1 MTESELNKELDKELI
16 EAFDI
21 ACFSEAG
28 IKPINEDAV
37 GYQQPAESYAFE
49 NKGVSIALADGVS
62 TAEAGREASHTAV
75 ERFLA
80 EYYQTPDTWSV
91 SGSGEKIL
99 STINLR
105 LFRQSHEFTTTTKG
119 YLCTFS
125 AVVIKSRTLH
135 FFHVGD
141 SRIYLLREGI
151 LKQLTTDHVAIIDDN
166 RTCLSRAIGMDS
178 RLNLDY
184 GHSDIRVGD
193 RLLLTTDGVHD
204 FIGQDQLKDLLAGYS
219 SASEIV
225 KHIQSAAI
233 DANTNDNLSAAAI
246 IVENL
251 PETNLEDYSA
261 RLTRLPF
268 PPDLQVGMKL
278 DGYRVIR
285 ELFASSRSQL
295 YLVRDELAEDNE
307 NNEGT
312 CYVMKTPSRNIE
324 EDMSAIDRF
333 IQEEWIGRRIHSP
346 HVVRVIQQQRAR
358 TALYYL
364 MEYVDGIGLD
374 SWIADHQ
381 PPSPKQSIAIVRQ
394 IVEGLNVFHN
404 NEAIH
409 QDLKPANIMITSQS
423 ILSGNPQVLIVD
435 FGSVYVAGLAE
446 LQRPLVHEGALG
458 TASYSDPLYLLGRN
472 PGIQGDV
479 YALATITYEIFTG
492 CLPYGEQIDE
502 CHSALDYDRLRYK
515 SASQNNPQI
524 PLWFDAAL
532 KKGVAFDLQQR
543 YLNID
548 DLLTDITQPNPL
560 FLQLDPVVEKN
571 ASSLTLWKLLSGF
584 WFLTFLL
591 VLYLFSR
598 F

>member
-1 MTESELNKELDKELI
+1 MDQAL
-16 EAFDI
+16 DI

-37 GYQQPAESYAFE
+37 GFTQPAEPYAFE
-49 NKGVSIALADGVS
+49 NKGVSIVVADGVS

-75 ERFLA
+75 ERFLE
-80 EYYQTPDTWSV
+80 EYYQTPDAWSV

-105 LFRQSHEFTTTTKG
+105 LFRQSHKFTTTTKG

-141 SRIYLLREGI
+141 SRIYLLRDGAI
-151 LKQLTTDHVAIIDDN
+151 KQLSTDHVAIIDDN
-166 RTCLSRAIGMDS
+166 RSCLSRAIGMDNS
-178 RLNLDY
+178 LNLDY

-204 FIGQDQLKDLLAGYS
+204 FVNSAQLEALLGS
-219 SASEIV
+219 DNSASQIAEN
-225 KHIQSAAI
+225 IQAAAMAA
-233 DANTNDNLSAAAI
+233 DSNDNLSAAVV
-246 IVENL
+246 IVESL
-251 PETNLEDYSA
+251 PESNLEDYSA
-261 RLTRLPF
+261 KLTRLPF

-295 YLVRDELAEDNE
+295 YLVRDELSEDGE
-307 NNEGT
+307 EH
-312 CYVMKTPSRNIE
+312 YYAMKTPSRNIE
-324 EDMSAIDRF
+324 EDLSAIDRF

-346 HVVRVIQQQRAR
+346 EVVKVIHQQRAR

-374 SWIADHQ
+374 KWIAGHQ
-381 PPSPKQSIAIVRQ
+381 PPSPRQSIAIVKQ
-394 IVEGLNVFHN
+394 IAEGLKVFHN

-409 QDLKPANIMITSQS
+409 QDLKPANIMLCNQS
-423 ILSGNPQVLIVD
+423 VLSADPRVLIVD

-479 YALATITYEIFTG
+479 YALATITYELFTG
-492 CLPYGEQIDE
+492 HLPYGEGVEE
-502 CHSALDYDRLRYK
+502 CRTAIDYDRLRYR
-515 SASQNNPQI
+515 SASQFNPQI
-524 PLWFDAAL
+524 PMWFDAAL
-532 KKGVAFDLQQR
+532 EKGVAFDLQQR
-543 YLNID
+543 YVNID
-548 DLLTDITQPNPL
+548 TFITDITQPNPA
-560 FLQLDPVVEKN
+560 FLQADPVVEKN

-584 WFLTFLL
+584 WFVSFLL
-591 VLYLFSR
+591 VIYLFSR

>member
-1 MTESELNKELDKELI
+1 MPSK
-16 EAFDI
+16 
-21 ACFSEAG
+21 
-28 IKPINEDAV
+28 IK
-37 GYQQPAESYAFE
+37 
-49 NKGVSIALADGVS
+49 VSALSVADGVS

-75 ERFLA
+75 ERFLE

-141 SRIYLLREGI
+141 SRIYLLRDGAI
-151 LKQLTTDHVAIIDDN
+151 KQLSTDHVAIIDDN
-166 RTCLSRAIGMDS
+166 RSCLSRAIGMDS

-204 FIGQDQLKDLLAGYS
+204 FVDSAQLEALLGSDS
-219 SASEIV
+219 SASQIAEN
-225 KHIQSAAI
+225 IQAAAMAA
-233 DANTNDNLSAAAI
+233 DSNDNLSAAVV
-246 IVENL
+246 IVESL
-251 PETNLEDYSA
+251 PESNLEDYSA
-261 RLTRLPF
+261 KLTRLPF

-295 YLVRDELAEDNE
+295 YLVRDELSEDGE
-307 NNEGT
+307 EH
-312 CYVMKTPSRNIE
+312 YYAMKTPSRNIE
-324 EDMSAIDRF
+324 EDLSAIDRF

-346 HVVRVIQQQRAR
+346 DVVKVIQQQRAR

-374 SWIADHQ
+374 KWIAEHQ
-381 PPSPKQSIAIVRQ
+381 PPSPKQSIAIVKQ
-394 IVEGLNVFHN
+394 IAEGLKVFHN

-409 QDLKPANIMITSQS
+409 QDLKPANIMLCNQS
-423 ILSGNPQVLIVD
+423 ILTGDPRVLIVD

-446 LQRPLVHEGALG
+446 LQRPLVHEGRTG
-458 TASYSDPLYLLGRN
+458 HGQLLGPTVSAWAAIRVFRGMSMHWRRLLMRFLPAICPMVRRSRN
-472 PGIQGDV
+472 AAQPST
-479 YALATITYEIFTG
+479 TI
-492 CLPYGEQIDE
+492 
-502 CHSALDYDRLRYK
+502 
-515 SASQNNPQI
+515 
-524 PLWFDAAL
+524 AAL
-532 KKGVAFDLQQR
+532 QEVPANTTRRFRCGLMRPWRRAWLS
-543 YLNID
+543 IC
-548 DLLTDITQPNPL
+548 
-560 FLQLDPVVEKN
+560 
-571 ASSLTLWKLLSGF
+571 SSAT
-584 WFLTFLL
+584 
-591 VLYLFSR
+591 
-598 F
+598 

>member
-1 MTESELNKELDKELI
+1 MVDQAL
-16 EAFDI
+16 DI

-37 GYQQPAESYAFE
+37 GFTQPAEPYAFE
-49 NKGVSIALADGVS
+49 NKGVSIVVADGVS

-75 ERFLA
+75 ERFLE

-105 LFRQSHEFTTTTKG
+105 LFRQSHKFTTTTKG

-141 SRIYLLREGI
+141 SRIYLLRDGAI
-151 LKQLTTDHVAIIDDN
+151 KQLSTDHVAIIDDN
-166 RTCLSRAIGMDS
+166 RSCLSRAIGMDNS
-178 RLNLDY
+178 LNLDY

-204 FIGQDQLKDLLAGYS
+204 FVNSAQLEALLGS
-219 SASEIV
+219 DNSASQIAEN
-225 KHIQSAAI
+225 IQAAAMAA
-233 DANTNDNLSAAAI
+233 DSNDNLSAAVV
-246 IVENL
+246 IVESL
-251 PETNLEDYSA
+251 PESNLEDYSA
-261 RLTRLPF
+261 KLTRLPF

-295 YLVRDELAEDNE
+295 YLVRDELSEDGE
-307 NNEGT
+307 EH
-312 CYVMKTPSRNIE
+312 YYAMKTPSRNIE
-324 EDMSAIDRF
+324 EDLSAIDRF

-346 HVVRVIQQQRAR
+346 EVVKVIHQQRAR

-374 SWIADHQ
+374 KWIAGHQ
-381 PPSPKQSIAIVRQ
+381 PPSPRQSIAIVKQ
-394 IVEGLNVFHN
+394 IAEGLKVFHN

-409 QDLKPANIMITSQS
+409 QDLKPANIMLCNQS
-423 ILSGNPQVLIVD
+423 VLSADPRVLIVD

-479 YALATITYEIFTG
+479 YALATITYELFTG
-492 CLPYGEQIDE
+492 HLPYGEGVEE
-502 CHSALDYDRLRYK
+502 CRTAIDYDRLRYR
-515 SASQNNPQI
+515 SASQFNPQI
-524 PLWFDAAL
+524 PMWFDAAL
-532 KKGVAFDLQQR
+532 EKGVAFDLQQR
-543 YLNID
+543 YVNID
-548 DLLTDITQPNPL
+548 TFITDITQPNPA
-560 FLQLDPVVEKN
+560 FLQADPVVEKN

-584 WFLTFLL
+584 WFVSFLL
-591 VLYLFSR
+591 VIYLFSR

>member
-1 MTESELNKELDKELI
+1 MQGL
-16 EAFDI
+16 DI

-28 IKPINEDAV
+28 IKPLNEDAV
-37 GYQQPAESYAFE
+37 GFKQPAEPYTQE
-49 NKGVSIALADGVS
+49 NKGTSIALADGVS
-62 TAEAGREASHTAV
+62 TAEAGREASQTAV
-75 ERFLA
+75 QRFLD

-105 LFRQSHEFTTTTKG
+105 LFRQSHEFTATTKG

-141 SRIYLLREGI
+141 SRIYLLREGH
-151 LKQLTTDHVAIIDDN
+151 LKQLTTDHMAIIDDN

-184 GHSDIRVGD
+184 GHCEVRVGD
-193 RLLLTTDGVHD
+193 RLLLTSDGVHD
-204 FIGQDQLKDLLAGYS
+204 FIDSDQLQHLLAGYG
-219 SASEIV
+219 SAREIITQ
-225 KHIQSAAI
+225 IQAAAI
-233 DANTNDNLSAAAI
+233 AAKTNDNLSAAVV
-246 IVENL
+246 IVKSL

-268 PPDLQVGMKL
+268 PPDLRVGMKL
-278 DGYRVIR
+278 DGYRIIR

-295 YLVRDELAEDNE
+295 YLVRDELSADNQDRDFQDKY
-307 NNEGT
+307 
-312 CYVMKTPSRNIE
+312 YVMKTPSRNIE
-324 EDMSAIDRF
+324 EDLSAIDRF

-346 HVVRVIQQQRAR
+346 HVVKVIQQQRRR

-364 MEYVDGIGLD
+364 MEYIDGIGLD
-374 SWIADHQ
+374 NWIAEHQ
-381 PPSPKQSIAIVRQ
+381 PPSPKQSIALVKQ
-394 IVEGLNVFHN
+394 IAEGLKVFHS

-409 QDLKPANIMITSQS
+409 QDLKPANIMLTNQS
-423 ILSGNPQVLIVD
+423 ILAGEPQLIIVD

-472 PGIQGDV
+472 PGFQGDV

-492 CLPYGEQIDE
+492 NLPYGEAIDE
-502 CHSALDYDRLRYK
+502 CRTAIDYDRLRYK
-515 SASQNNPQI
+515 SASQYNPKI
-524 PLWFDAAL
+524 PLWFDGAL
-532 KKGVAFDLQQR
+532 EKGVAFDLQQR
-543 YLNID
+543 YTTID
-548 DLLTDITQPNPL
+548 EFITDITQPNPL

-584 WFLTFLL
+584 WFLTLLL
-591 VLYLFSR
+591 VIYLFSR
-598 F
+598 I

>member
-1 MTESELNKELDKELI
+1 MVDQAL
-16 EAFDI
+16 DI

-37 GYQQPAESYAFE
+37 GFTQPAEPYAFE
-49 NKGVSIALADGVS
+49 NKGVSIVVADGVS

-75 ERFLA
+75 ERFLE
-80 EYYQTPDTWSV
+80 EYYQTPDAWSV

-105 LFRQSHEFTTTTKG
+105 LFRQSHKFTTTTKG

-141 SRIYLLREGI
+141 SRIYLLRDGAI
-151 LKQLTTDHVAIIDDN
+151 KQLSTDHVAIIDDN
-166 RTCLSRAIGMDS
+166 RSCLSRAIGMDNS
-178 RLNLDY
+178 LNLDY

-204 FIGQDQLKDLLAGYS
+204 FVNSAQLEALLGS
-219 SASEIV
+219 DNSASQIAEN
-225 KHIQSAAI
+225 IQAAAMAA
-233 DANTNDNLSAAAI
+233 DSNDNLSAAVV
-246 IVENL
+246 IVESL
-251 PETNLEDYSA
+251 PESNLEDYSA
-261 RLTRLPF
+261 KLTRLPF

-295 YLVRDELAEDNE
+295 YLVRDELSEDGE
-307 NNEGT
+307 EH
-312 CYVMKTPSRNIE
+312 YYAMKTPSRNIE
-324 EDMSAIDRF
+324 EDLSAIDRF

-346 HVVRVIQQQRAR
+346 EVVKVIHQQRAR

-374 SWIADHQ
+374 KWIAGHQ
-381 PPSPKQSIAIVRQ
+381 PPSPRQSIAIVKQ
-394 IVEGLNVFHN
+394 IAEGLKVFHN

-409 QDLKPANIMITSQS
+409 QDLKPANIMLCNQS
-423 ILSGNPQVLIVD
+423 VLSADPRVLIVD

-479 YALATITYEIFTG
+479 YALATITYELFTG
-492 CLPYGEQIDE
+492 HLPYGEGVEE
-502 CHSALDYDRLRYK
+502 CRTAIDYDRLRYR
-515 SASQNNPQI
+515 SASQFNPQI
-524 PLWFDAAL
+524 PMWFDAAL
-532 KKGVAFDLQQR
+532 EKGVAFDLQQR
-543 YLNID
+543 YVNID
-548 DLLTDITQPNPL
+548 TFITDITQPNPA
-560 FLQLDPVVEKN
+560 FLQADPVVEKN

-584 WFLTFLL
+584 WFVSFLL
-591 VLYLFSR
+591 VIYLFSR

>member
-1 MTESELNKELDKELI
+1 VDQAL
-16 EAFDI
+16 DI

-37 GYQQPAESYAFE
+37 GFTQPAEPYAFE
-49 NKGVSIALADGVS
+49 NKGVSIVVADGVS

-75 ERFLA
+75 ERFLE
-80 EYYQTPDTWSV
+80 EYYQTPDAWSV

-105 LFRQSHEFTTTTKG
+105 LFRQSHKFTTTTKG

-141 SRIYLLREGI
+141 SRIYLLRDGAI
-151 LKQLTTDHVAIIDDN
+151 KQLSTDHVAIIDDN
-166 RTCLSRAIGMDS
+166 RSCLSRAIGMDNS
-178 RLNLDY
+178 LNLDY

-204 FIGQDQLKDLLAGYS
+204 FVNSAQLEALLGS
-219 SASEIV
+219 DNSASQIAEN
-225 KHIQSAAI
+225 IQAAAMAA
-233 DANTNDNLSAAAI
+233 DSNDNLSAAVV
-246 IVENL
+246 IVESL
-251 PETNLEDYSA
+251 PESNLEDYSA
-261 RLTRLPF
+261 KLTRLPF

-295 YLVRDELAEDNE
+295 YLVRDELSEDGE
-307 NNEGT
+307 EH
-312 CYVMKTPSRNIE
+312 YYAMKTPSRNIE
-324 EDMSAIDRF
+324 EDLSAIDRF

-346 HVVRVIQQQRAR
+346 EVVKVIHQQRAR

-374 SWIADHQ
+374 KWIAGHQ
-381 PPSPKQSIAIVRQ
+381 PPSPRQSIAIVKQ
-394 IVEGLNVFHN
+394 IAEGLKVFHN

-409 QDLKPANIMITSQS
+409 QDLKPANIMLCNQS
-423 ILSGNPQVLIVD
+423 VLSADPRVLIVD

-479 YALATITYEIFTG
+479 YALATITYELFTG
-492 CLPYGEQIDE
+492 HLPYGEGVEE
-502 CHSALDYDRLRYK
+502 CRTAIDYDRLRYR
-515 SASQNNPQI
+515 SASQFNPQI
-524 PLWFDAAL
+524 PMWFDAAL
-532 KKGVAFDLQQR
+532 EKGVAFDLQQR
-543 YLNID
+543 YVNID
-548 DLLTDITQPNPL
+548 TFITDITQPNPA
-560 FLQLDPVVEKN
+560 FLQADPVVEKN

-584 WFLTFLL
+584 WFVSFLL
-591 VLYLFSR
+591 VIYLFSR

>member
-1 MTESELNKELDKELI
+1 MDQAL
-16 EAFDI
+16 DI

-37 GYQQPAESYAFE
+37 GFTQPAEPYAFE
-49 NKGVSIALADGVS
+49 NKGVSIVVADGVS

-75 ERFLA
+75 ERFLE

-105 LFRQSHEFTTTTKG
+105 LFRQSHKFTTTTKG

-141 SRIYLLREGI
+141 SRIYLLRDGAI
-151 LKQLTTDHVAIIDDN
+151 KQLSTDHVAIIDDN
-166 RTCLSRAIGMDS
+166 RSCLSRAIGMDNS
-178 RLNLDY
+178 LNLDY

-204 FIGQDQLKDLLAGYS
+204 FVNSAQLEALLGS
-219 SASEIV
+219 DNSASQIAEN
-225 KHIQSAAI
+225 IQAAAMAA
-233 DANTNDNLSAAAI
+233 DSNDNLSAAVV
-246 IVENL
+246 IVESL
-251 PETNLEDYSA
+251 PESNLEDYSA
-261 RLTRLPF
+261 KLTRLPF

-295 YLVRDELAEDNE
+295 YLVRDELSEDGE
-307 NNEGT
+307 EH
-312 CYVMKTPSRNIE
+312 YYAMKTPSRNIE
-324 EDMSAIDRF
+324 EDLSAIDRF

-346 HVVRVIQQQRAR
+346 EVVKVIHQQRAR

-374 SWIADHQ
+374 KWIAGHQ
-381 PPSPKQSIAIVRQ
+381 PPSPRQSIAIVKQ
-394 IVEGLNVFHN
+394 IAEGLKVFHN

-409 QDLKPANIMITSQS
+409 QDLKPANIMLCNQS
-423 ILSGNPQVLIVD
+423 VLSADPRVLIVD

-479 YALATITYEIFTG
+479 YALATITYELFTG
-492 CLPYGEQIDE
+492 HLPYGEGVEE
-502 CHSALDYDRLRYK
+502 CRTAIDYDRLRYR
-515 SASQNNPQI
+515 SASQFNPQI
-524 PLWFDAAL
+524 PMWFDAAL
-532 KKGVAFDLQQR
+532 EKGVAFDLQQR
-543 YLNID
+543 YVNID
-548 DLLTDITQPNPL
+548 TFITDITQPNPA
-560 FLQLDPVVEKN
+560 FLQADPVVEKN

-584 WFLTFLL
+584 WFVSFLL
-591 VLYLFSR
+591 VIYLFSR

>member
-1 MTESELNKELDKELI
+1 MDQAL
-16 EAFDI
+16 DI

-37 GYQQPAESYAFE
+37 GFTQPAEPYAFE
-49 NKGVSIALADGVS
+49 NKGVSIVVADGVS

-75 ERFLA
+75 ERFLE
-80 EYYQTPDTWSV
+80 EYYQTPDAWSV

-105 LFRQSHEFTTTTKG
+105 LFRQSHKFTTTTKG

-141 SRIYLLREGI
+141 SRIYLLRDGAI
-151 LKQLTTDHVAIIDDN
+151 KQLSTDHVAIIDDN
-166 RTCLSRAIGMDS
+166 RSCLSRAIGMDNS
-178 RLNLDY
+178 LNLDY

-204 FIGQDQLKDLLAGYS
+204 FVNSAQLEALLGS
-219 SASEIV
+219 DNSASQIAEN
-225 KHIQSAAI
+225 IQAAAMAA
-233 DANTNDNLSAAAI
+233 DSNDNLSAAVV
-246 IVENL
+246 IVESL
-251 PETNLEDYSA
+251 PESNLEDCSA
-261 RLTRLPF
+261 KRTRLPF

-295 YLVRDELAEDNE
+295 YLVRDELSEDGE
-307 NNEGT
+307 EH
-312 CYVMKTPSRNIE
+312 YYAMKTPSRNIE
-324 EDMSAIDRF
+324 EDLSAIDRF

-346 HVVRVIQQQRAR
+346 EVVKVIHQQRAR

-374 SWIADHQ
+374 KWIAGHQ
-381 PPSPKQSIAIVRQ
+381 PPSPRQSIAIVKQ
-394 IVEGLNVFHN
+394 IAEGLKVFHN

-409 QDLKPANIMITSQS
+409 QDLKPANIMLCNQS
-423 ILSGNPQVLIVD
+423 VLSADPRVLIVD

-479 YALATITYEIFTG
+479 YALATITYELFTG
-492 CLPYGEQIDE
+492 HLPYGEGVEE
-502 CHSALDYDRLRYK
+502 CRTAIDYDRLRYR
-515 SASQNNPQI
+515 SASQFNPQI
-524 PLWFDAAL
+524 PMWFDAAL
-532 KKGVAFDLQQR
+532 EKGVAFDLQQR
-543 YLNID
+543 YVNID
-548 DLLTDITQPNPL
+548 TFITDITQPNPA
-560 FLQLDPVVEKN
+560 FLQADPVVEKN

-584 WFLTFLL
+584 WFVSFLL
-591 VLYLFSR
+591 VIYLFSR

>member
-1 MTESELNKELDKELI
+1 MDQVL
-16 EAFDI
+16 DI

-37 GYQQPAESYAFE
+37 GFTQPTEPYAFE
-49 NKGVSIALADGVS
+49 NKGVSIVVADGVS
-62 TAEAGREASHTAV
+62 TAEAGREASHMAV
-75 ERFLA
+75 ERFLE

-141 SRIYLLREGI
+141 SRIYLLRDGAI
-151 LKQLTTDHVAIIDDN
+151 KQLSTDHVAIIDDN
-166 RTCLSRAIGMDS
+166 RSCLSRAIGMDNS
-178 RLNLDY
+178 LNLDY
-184 GHSDIRVGD
+184 GHSDIRIGD

-204 FIGQDQLKDLLAGYS
+204 FVDSAQLEALLGS
-219 SASEIV
+219 DNSASQIAEN
-225 KHIQSAAI
+225 IQAAAMAA
-233 DANTNDNLSAAAI
+233 DSNDNLSAAVV
-246 IVENL
+246 IVKSL
-251 PETNLEDYSA
+251 PESNLEDYSA
-261 RLTRLPF
+261 KLTRLPF

-295 YLVRDELAEDNE
+295 YLVRDELSEDGE
-307 NNEGT
+307 EH
-312 CYVMKTPSRNIE
+312 YYAMKTPSRNIE
-324 EDMSAIDRF
+324 EDLSAIDRF

-346 HVVRVIQQQRAR
+346 CVVKVIQQQRAR

-374 SWIADHQ
+374 SWIAEHQ

-394 IVEGLNVFHN
+394 IAEGLKVFHN

-409 QDLKPANIMITSQS
+409 QDLKPANIMLTNQS
-423 ILSGNPQVLIVD
+423 ILSGDPQVLIVD

-479 YALATITYEIFTG
+479 YALATISYEIFTG
-492 CLPYGEQIDE
+492 NLPYGEQIEE

-515 SASQNNPQI
+515 SASQYNPQI

-532 KKGVAFDLQQR
+532 EKGVAFDLQQR

-548 DLLTDITQPNPL
+548 DLLTDISQPNPL
-560 FLQLDPVVEKN
+560 FLQVDPVVEKN

-591 VLYLFSR
+591 VIYLFSR

>member
-1 MTESELNKELDKELI
+1 VDQVL
-16 EAFDI
+16 DI

-37 GYQQPAESYAFE
+37 GFTQPTEPYAFE
-49 NKGVSIALADGVS
+49 NKGVSIVVADGVS
-62 TAEAGREASHTAV
+62 TAEAGREASHMAV
-75 ERFLA
+75 ERFLE

-141 SRIYLLREGI
+141 SRIYLLRDGAI
-151 LKQLTTDHVAIIDDN
+151 KQLSTDHVAIIDDN
-166 RTCLSRAIGMDS
+166 RSCLSRAIGMDNS
-178 RLNLDY
+178 LNLDY

-204 FIGQDQLKDLLAGYS
+204 FVDSAQLEALLGS
-219 SASEIV
+219 DNSASQIAEN
-225 KHIQSAAI
+225 IQAAAMAA
-233 DANTNDNLSAAAI
+233 DSNDNLSAAVV
-246 IVENL
+246 IVKSL
-251 PETNLEDYSA
+251 PESNLEDYSA
-261 RLTRLPF
+261 KLTRLPF

-295 YLVRDELAEDNE
+295 YLVRDELSEDGE
-307 NNEGT
+307 EH
-312 CYVMKTPSRNIE
+312 YYAMKTPSRNIE
-324 EDMSAIDRF
+324 EDLSAIDRF

-346 HVVRVIQQQRAR
+346 CVVKVIQQQRAR

-374 SWIADHQ
+374 SWIAEHQ

-394 IVEGLNVFHN
+394 IAEGLKVFHN

-409 QDLKPANIMITSQS
+409 QDLKPANIMLTNQS
-423 ILSGNPQVLIVD
+423 ILSGDPQVLIVD

-446 LQRPLVHEGALG
+446 LQRPLVHEDALG

-479 YALATITYEIFTG
+479 YALATISYEIFTG
-492 CLPYGEQIDE
+492 NLPYGEQIEE

-515 SASQNNPQI
+515 SASQYNPQI

-532 KKGVAFDLQQR
+532 EKGVAFDLQQR

-548 DLLTDITQPNPL
+548 DLLTDISQPNPL
-560 FLQLDPVVEKN
+560 FLQVDPVVEKN

-591 VLYLFSR
+591 VIYLFSR

>member
-1 MTESELNKELDKELI
+1 MDQVL
-16 EAFDI
+16 DI

-37 GYQQPAESYAFE
+37 GFTQPTEPYAFE
-49 NKGVSIALADGVS
+49 NKGVSIVVADGVS
-62 TAEAGREASHTAV
+62 TAEAGREASHMAV
-75 ERFLA
+75 ERFLE

-141 SRIYLLREGI
+141 SRIYLLRDGAI
-151 LKQLTTDHVAIIDDN
+151 KQLSTDHVAIIDDN
-166 RTCLSRAIGMDS
+166 RSCLSRAIGMDNS
-178 RLNLDY
+178 LNLDY
-184 GHSDIRVGD
+184 GHSDIRIGD

-204 FIGQDQLKDLLAGYS
+204 FVDSAQLEALLGS
-219 SASEIV
+219 DNSASQIAEN
-225 KHIQSAAI
+225 IQAAAMAA
-233 DANTNDNLSAAAI
+233 DSNDNLSAAVV
-246 IVENL
+246 IVKSL
-251 PETNLEDYSA
+251 PESNLEDYSA
-261 RLTRLPF
+261 KLTRLPF

-295 YLVRDELAEDNE
+295 YLVRDELSEDGE
-307 NNEGT
+307 EH
-312 CYVMKTPSRNIE
+312 YYAMKTPSRNIE
-324 EDMSAIDRF
+324 EDLSAIDRF

-346 HVVRVIQQQRAR
+346 CVVKVIQQQRAR

-374 SWIADHQ
+374 SWIAEHQ

-394 IVEGLNVFHN
+394 IAEGLKVFHN

-409 QDLKPANIMITSQS
+409 QDLKPANIMLTNQS
-423 ILSGNPQVLIVD
+423 ILSGDPQVLIVD

-479 YALATITYEIFTG
+479 YALATISYEIFTG
-492 CLPYGEQIDE
+492 NLPYGEQIEE
-502 CHSALDYDRLRYK
+502 CHGALDYDRLRYK
-515 SASQNNPQI
+515 SASQYNPQI

-532 KKGVAFDLQQR
+532 EKGVAFDLQQR

-548 DLLTDITQPNPL
+548 DLLTDISQPNPL
-560 FLQLDPVVEKN
+560 FLQVDPVVEKN

-591 VLYLFSR
+591 VIYLFSR

>member
-1 MTESELNKELDKELI
+1 VTQITL
-16 EAFDI
+16 DI

-28 IKPINEDAV
+28 IKPINEDSV
-37 GYQQPAESYAFE
+37 GYKQPAESYALE
-49 NKGVSIALADGVS
+49 NKGISLALADGVS
-62 TAEAGREASHTAV
+62 TAEAGREASHIAV
-75 ERFLA
+75 ERFLE
-80 EYYQTPDTWSV
+80 EYYQTPDIWSV
-91 SGSGEKIL
+91 AGSGEKIL

-141 SRIYLLREGI
+141 SRIYLLRDGVI
-151 LKQLTTDHVAIIDDN
+151 KQLTTDHVATIDDN

-193 RLLLTTDGVHD
+193 RLLLTSDGVHD
-204 FIGQDQLKDLLAGYS
+204 FIDSPQLEVLLGANS
-219 SASEIV
+219 SASDIV
-225 KHIQSAAI
+225 DSIQFAAI
-233 DANTNDNLSAAAI
+233 AGNTDDNLSAVAV

-251 PETNLEDYSA
+251 PESNLEDYSA
-261 RLTRLPF
+261 QLTRLPF
-268 PPDLQVGMKL
+268 PPELQVGMKL

-285 ELFASSRSQL
+285 EIFASSRSQL
-295 YLVRDELAEDNE
+295 YLVCDEQSEDGQE
-307 NNEGT
+307 H
-312 CYVMKTPSRNIE
+312 YYAMKTPSRNIE
-324 EDMSAIDRF
+324 EDLSAIDRF

-346 HVVRVIQQQRAR
+346 RVVKVIQQQRAR

-374 SWIADHQ
+374 KWIAEHQ
-381 PPSPKQSIAIVRQ
+381 PVSPKQSIAIVKQ
-394 IVEGLNVFHN
+394 LAEGLKVFHN

-409 QDLKPANIMITSQS
+409 QDLKPANIMLSNES
-423 ILSGNPQVLIVD
+423 ILTGHPEIMIVD

-446 LQRPLVHEGALG
+446 LQRPLIHEGALG

-479 YALATITYEIFTG
+479 YALGTIIYEIFTG
-492 CLPYGEQIDE
+492 QLPYGEQIEE
-502 CHSALDYDRLRYK
+502 CRTAMDYDRLRYK
-515 SASQNNPQI
+515 SASEYNPHI

-543 YLNID
+543 YGNID
-548 DLLTDITQPNPL
+548 ELLSDITQPNPV
-560 FLQLDPVVEKN
+560 FLQADPVVEKN

-584 WFLTFLL
+584 WFLSFLL
-591 VLYLFSR
+591 VIYLFSR

>member
-1 MTESELNKELDKELI
+1 LTQSELDRKLNKELGDAL
-16 EAFDI
+16 DI

-28 IKPINEDAV
+28 IKPLNEDAV
-37 GYQQPAESYAFE
+37 GYKKPAEPYVLE
-49 NKGVSIALADGVS
+49 NKGVSVALADGVS

-75 ERFLA
+75 ERFLE

-141 SRIYLLREGI
+141 SRIYLWREGV
-151 LKQLTTDHVAIIDDN
+151 LKQLTTDHVAIIADN
-166 RTCLSRAIGMDS
+166 RACLSRAIGMDS

-184 GHSDIRVGD
+184 GHSDIRLGD
-193 RLLLTTDGVHD
+193 RLLLTSDGIHD
-204 FIGQDQLKDLLAGYS
+204 FVDSAQLEALLAGHS

-225 KHIQSAAI
+225 KHIQAAAI
-233 DANTNDNLSAAAI
+233 AANTNDNFSAAAI
-246 IVENL
+246 IVNKL

-295 YLVRDELAEDNE
+295 YLVRDELAEEDE
-307 NNEGT
+307 DQY
-312 CYVMKTPSRNIE
+312 YVMKTPSRNIE
-324 EDMSAIDRF
+324 EDLSAIDRF
-333 IQEEWIGRRIHSP
+333 IQEEWIGRRIHSSYI
-346 HVVRVIQQQRAR
+346 VKVIQQQRPR

-374 SWIADHQ
+374 KWIAGHL
-381 PPSPKQSIAIVRQ
+381 PPSPKQSIAIIRQ
-394 IVEGLNVFHN
+394 IAKGLKAFHN

-409 QDLKPANIMITSQS
+409 QDLKPANIMLTNQS
-423 ILSGNPQVLIVD
+423 ILSGKPNALIVD

-446 LQRPLVHEGALG
+446 LQRPLIHEGALG

-492 CLPYGEQIDE
+492 HLPYGEEIDE
-502 CHSALDYDRLRYK
+502 CHSAIDYDRLRYK
-515 SASQNNPQI
+515 SASQYNPQI

-532 KKGVAFDLQQR
+532 EKGVAFDLEER

-548 DLLTDITQPNPL
+548 DFLTDVTQPNPL
-560 FLQLDPVVEKN
+560 FLQADPVVEKN

-598 F
+598 I

>member
-1 MTESELNKELDKELI
+1 MDQAL
-16 EAFDI
+16 DI

-37 GYQQPAESYAFE
+37 GFTQPAEPYAFE
-49 NKGVSIALADGVS
+49 NKGVSIVVADGVS

-75 ERFLA
+75 ERFLE
-80 EYYQTPDTWSV
+80 EYYQTPDAWSV

-141 SRIYLLREGI
+141 SRIYLLRDGAI
-151 LKQLTTDHVAIIDDN
+151 KQLSTDHVAIIDDN
-166 RTCLSRAIGMDS
+166 RSCLSRAIGMDNS
-178 RLNLDY
+178 LNLDY

-204 FIGQDQLKDLLAGYS
+204 FVNSAQLEALLGS
-219 SASEIV
+219 DNSASQIAEN
-225 KHIQSAAI
+225 IQAAAMAA
-233 DANTNDNLSAAAI
+233 DSNDNLSAAVV
-246 IVENL
+246 IVESL
-251 PETNLEDYSA
+251 PESNLEDYSA
-261 RLTRLPF
+261 KLTRLPF

-295 YLVRDELAEDNE
+295 YLVRDELSEDGE
-307 NNEGT
+307 EH
-312 CYVMKTPSRNIE
+312 YYAMKTPSRNIE
-324 EDMSAIDRF
+324 EDLSAIDRF

-346 HVVRVIQQQRAR
+346 EVVKVIHQQRAR

-374 SWIADHQ
+374 KWIAGHQ
-381 PPSPKQSIAIVRQ
+381 PPSPRQSIAIVKQ
-394 IVEGLNVFHN
+394 IAEGLKVFHN

-409 QDLKPANIMITSQS
+409 QDLKPANIMLCNQS
-423 ILSGNPQVLIVD
+423 VLGADPRVLIVD

-479 YALATITYEIFTG
+479 YALATITYELFTG
-492 CLPYGEQIDE
+492 HLPYGEGVEE
-502 CHSALDYDRLRYK
+502 CRTAIDYDRLRYR
-515 SASQNNPQI
+515 SASQFNPQI
-524 PLWFDAAL
+524 PMWFDAAL
-532 KKGVAFDLQQR
+532 EKGVAFDLQQR
-543 YLNID
+543 YVNID
-548 DLLTDITQPNPL
+548 TFITDITQPNPA
-560 FLQLDPVVEKN
+560 FLQADPVVEKN

-584 WFLTFLL
+584 WFVSFLL
-591 VLYLFSR
+591 VIYLFSR

>member
-1 MTESELNKELDKELI
+1 VTQTEL
-16 EAFDI
+16 DI

-28 IKPINEDAV
+28 IKPVNEDAV
-37 GYQQPAESYAFE
+37 GFKEPTESYACE
-49 NKGVSIALADGVS
+49 NKGVSVAIADGVS

-75 ERFLA
+75 ERFLE

-141 SRIYLLREGI
+141 SRIYLLREGV
-151 LKQLTTDHVAIIDDN
+151 LKQLTTDHVAVIDHN
-166 RTCLSRAIGMDS
+166 RSCLSRAIGMDS

-204 FIGQDQLKDLLAGYS
+204 FVDCDQLKAILAEDS
-219 SASEIV
+219 SATEIV
-225 KHIQSAAI
+225 GHIQAA
-233 DANTNDNLSAAAI
+233 AAAAETNDNFSAAAL
-246 IVENL
+246 IVKSL
-251 PETNLEDYSA
+251 PESNLQDYSA
-261 RLTRLPF
+261 KLTRLPF

-285 ELFASSRSQL
+285 EIFASSRSQL
-295 YLVRDELAEDNE
+295 YLVRDEMSEDGE
-307 NNEGT
+307 DH
-312 CYVMKTPSRNIE
+312 YYAMKTPSRNIE
-324 EDMSAIDRF
+324 EDLAAIDRF

-346 HVVRVIQQQRAR
+346 HVVRVIQQQRSR

-374 SWIADHQ
+374 TWIDQHQ
-381 PPSPKQSIAIVRQ
+381 PPSPKQSIAIVKQ
-394 IVEGLNVFHN
+394 IAEGLKAFHN

-409 QDLKPANIMITSQS
+409 QDLKPANIVLCKQS
-423 ILSGNPQVLIVD
+423 ILAADPEVLIID

-446 LQRPLVHEGALG
+446 LQRPLIHEGALG

-479 YALATITYEIFTG
+479 YALATISYEIFTG
-492 CLPYGEQIDE
+492 HLPYGDEIDE
-502 CHSALDYDRLRYK
+502 CHSAIDYDRLRYT
-515 SASQNNPQI
+515 SASQHNPQI

-532 KKGVAFDLQQR
+532 EKGVAFDLQQR
-543 YLNID
+543 YLTID
-548 DLLTDITQPNPL
+548 NLLTDITQPNPL
-560 FLQLDPVVEKN
+560 FLQADPVVEKN

-591 VLYLFSR
+591 VIYLFSR
-598 F
+598 I

>member
-1 MTESELNKELDKELI
+1 MDQVL
-16 EAFDI
+16 DI

-37 GYQQPAESYAFE
+37 GFTQPAEPYAFE
-49 NKGVSIALADGVS
+49 NKGVSIVVADGVS

-75 ERFLA
+75 ERFLE
-80 EYYQTPDTWSV
+80 EYYQTPDAWSV

-105 LFRQSHEFTTTTKG
+105 LFRQSHKFTTTTKG

-141 SRIYLLREGI
+141 SRIYLLRDGAI
-151 LKQLTTDHVAIIDDN
+151 KQLSTDHVAIIDDN
-166 RTCLSRAIGMDS
+166 RSCLSRAIGMDNS
-178 RLNLDY
+178 LNLDY

-204 FIGQDQLKDLLAGYS
+204 FVNSAQLEALLGS
-219 SASEIV
+219 DNSASQIAEN
-225 KHIQSAAI
+225 IQAAAMAA
-233 DANTNDNLSAAAI
+233 DSNDNLSAAVV
-246 IVENL
+246 IVESL
-251 PETNLEDYSA
+251 PESNLEDYSA
-261 RLTRLPF
+261 KLTRLPF

-295 YLVRDELAEDNE
+295 YLVRDELSEDGE
-307 NNEGT
+307 EH
-312 CYVMKTPSRNIE
+312 YYAMKTPSRNIE
-324 EDMSAIDRF
+324 EDLSAIDRF

-346 HVVRVIQQQRAR
+346 EVVKVIHQQRAR

-374 SWIADHQ
+374 KWIAGHQ
-381 PPSPKQSIAIVRQ
+381 PPSPRQSIAIVKQ
-394 IVEGLNVFHN
+394 IAEGLKVFHN

-409 QDLKPANIMITSQS
+409 QDLKPANIMLCNQS
-423 ILSGNPQVLIVD
+423 VLGADPRVLIVD

-479 YALATITYEIFTG
+479 YALATITYELFTG
-492 CLPYGEQIDE
+492 HLPYGEGVEE
-502 CHSALDYDRLRYK
+502 CRTAIDYDRLRYR
-515 SASQNNPQI
+515 SASQFNPQI
-524 PLWFDAAL
+524 PMWFDAAL
-532 KKGVAFDLQQR
+532 EKGVAFDLQQR
-543 YLNID
+543 YVNID
-548 DLLTDITQPNPL
+548 TFITDITQPNPA
-560 FLQLDPVVEKN
+560 FLQADPVVEKN

-584 WFLTFLL
+584 WFVSFLL
-591 VLYLFSR
+591 VIYLFSR

>member
-1 MTESELNKELDKELI
+1 MDQAL
-16 EAFDI
+16 DI

-37 GYQQPAESYAFE
+37 GFTQPAEPYAFE
-49 NKGVSIALADGVS
+49 NKGVSIVVADGVS

-75 ERFLA
+75 ERFLE
-80 EYYQTPDTWSV
+80 EYYQTPDAWSV

-105 LFRQSHEFTTTTKG
+105 LFRQSHKFTTTTKG

-141 SRIYLLREGI
+141 SRIYLLRDGAI
-151 LKQLTTDHVAIIDDN
+151 KQLSTDHVAIIDDN
-166 RTCLSRAIGMDS
+166 RSCLSRAIGMDNS
-178 RLNLDY
+178 LNLDY

-204 FIGQDQLKDLLAGYS
+204 FVNSAQLEALLGS
-219 SASEIV
+219 DNSASQIAEN
-225 KHIQSAAI
+225 IQAAAMAA
-233 DANTNDNLSAAAI
+233 DSNDNLSAAVV
-246 IVENL
+246 IVESL
-251 PETNLEDYSA
+251 PESNLEDYSA
-261 RLTRLPF
+261 KLTRLPF

-295 YLVRDELAEDNE
+295 YLVRDELSEDGE
-307 NNEGT
+307 EH
-312 CYVMKTPSRNIE
+312 YYAMKTPSRNIE
-324 EDMSAIDRF
+324 EDLSAIDRF

-346 HVVRVIQQQRAR
+346 EVVKVIHQQRAR

-374 SWIADHQ
+374 KWIAGHQ
-381 PPSPKQSIAIVRQ
+381 PPSPRQSIAIVKQ
-394 IVEGLNVFHN
+394 IAEGLKVFHN

-409 QDLKPANIMITSQS
+409 QDLKPANIMLCNQS
-423 ILSGNPQVLIVD
+423 VLGADPRVLIVD

-479 YALATITYEIFTG
+479 YALATITYELFTG
-492 CLPYGEQIDE
+492 HLPYGEGVEE
-502 CHSALDYDRLRYK
+502 CRTAIDYDRLRYR
-515 SASQNNPQI
+515 SASQFNPQI
-524 PLWFDAAL
+524 PMWFDAAL
-532 KKGVAFDLQQR
+532 EKGVAFDLQQR
-543 YLNID
+543 YVNID
-548 DLLTDITQPNPL
+548 TFITDITQPNPA
-560 FLQLDPVVEKN
+560 FLQADPVVEKN

-584 WFLTFLL
+584 WFVSFLL
-591 VLYLFSR
+591 VIYLFSR